1 VPHKE
6 SQQIPAL
13 QPAAFANRFSRLAK
27 SPDGHLGRRGQPDIR
42 QGFQVIKLIQIGII
56 LITETRARD

>member
-27 SPDGHLGRRGQPDIR
+27 SPDGH
-42 QGFQVIKLIQIGII
+42 
-56 LITETRARD
+56 